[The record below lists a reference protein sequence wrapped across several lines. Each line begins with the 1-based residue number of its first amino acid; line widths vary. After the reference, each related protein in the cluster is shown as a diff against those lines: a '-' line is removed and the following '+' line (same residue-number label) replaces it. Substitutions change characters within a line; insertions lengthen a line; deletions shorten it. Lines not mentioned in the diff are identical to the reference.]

1 MPLRIAIDARHIQD
15 FGIGTYIRN
24 LLAALSQVDEVNEYL
39 VISQTGDAA
48 LFPPLA
54 PNFRLIAYSHSDSER
69 LDHLAFPT
77 FLRRLLAGLYHM
89 PLSKVPFWM
98 PDPYV
103 VTIHDM
109 SRQLYMV
116 ATGFHKQLS
125 FYRAR
130 RSLMRARKVI
140 AVSAATR
147 RDAQTL
153 LGIPA
158 QHIRM
163 IHNAP
168 DPRFSEPRDP
178 AAAANAEAER
188 RLLLERYQINF
199 PFVLYA
205 GSIRPHKNLPRLIEA
220 FAVLR
225 GEVSNHPVYGD
236 LRLVIIGDEISKYPE
251 VRLAASQSRIAH
263 AVRFLGFIPFE
274 TLRAFYQS
282 AVCFAFPS
290 LNEGFGLP
298 PLEAMACGTP
308 VLASNVSSLPEVLG
322 DAALLVSPEKVF
334 EIAHGLKELILNEGL
349 RGALIEQGYR
359 KVKEFNW
366 LRTAKDVLE
375 TYQEAVRS
383 PRPRW

>member
-1 MPLRIAIDARHIQD
+1 MTLRIAIDARHIQD
-15 FGIGTYIRN
+15 FGIGSYIRN
-24 LLAALSQVDEVNEYL
+24 LLAALNQVGQANEYF
-39 VISQTGDAA
+39 VVSRPGDDG
-48 LFPPLA
+48 LFPALG
-54 PNFRLIAYSHSDSER
+54 PNFRFVSYSHSDSER
-69 LDHLAFPT
+69 LDHFAFPA
-77 FLRRLLAGLYHM
+77 FLRGLRASLYHM
-89 PLSKVPFWM
+89 PLSDVPFWM

-116 ATGFHKQLS
+116 ATGFRKQLS

-130 RSLMRARKVI
+130 RGLMRARKVI

-147 RDAQTL
+147 RDAESL
-153 LGIPA
+153 LGIPV

-168 DPRFSEPRDP
+168 DFRFSEPRDAV
-178 AAAANAEAER
+178 AAASAETER
-188 RLLLERYQINF
+188 KRVLERYQISL
-199 PFVLYA
+199 PFILYA
-205 GSIRPHKNLPRLIEA
+205 GSIRPHKNIPRLIEA

-225 GEVSNHPVYGD
+225 GQLSSHPAFAD
-236 LRLVIIGDEISKYPE
+236 LRLVVIGDEISKHSE
-251 VRLAASQSRIAH
+251 VRLAASQSRVAQ

-274 TLRAFYQS
+274 TLRVFYES
-282 AVCFAFPS
+282 AACFAFPS

-298 PLEAMACGTP
+298 PLEAMACGAP

-322 DAALLVSPEKVF
+322 DAAMLVSPEKVF
-334 EIAHGLKELILNEGL
+334 EIANGLKELLLNEGL
-349 RGALIEQGYR
+349 RATLIERGYQ

-366 LRTAKDVLE
+366 LRTASEVLE
-375 TYQEAVRS
+375 TYQEAMRS